1 MRCRWQDNKLSFEE
15 CMAVIPEEMLAG
27 ADEVS
32 DEEWECGTGILEGL
46 RKAFE
51 EKNFEAIGRSLEA
64 LEN

>member
-1 MRCRWQDNKLSFEE
+1 M
-15 CMAVIPEEMLAG
+15 IPEEMLAG

-32 DEEWECGTGILEGL
+32 DEEWECGKGILEGL